1 MVTVRPATPADAP
14 GVARVHDTALRTQ
27 GTDRYSEAELDA
39 MAPPD
44 RAPAAVDGAI
54 LAREERYVAVAE
66 AGADGDGDGNGD
78 RDGDGGSGVVGTGG
92 VHLADGRLLGVFVHP
107 DRVGEGIGRALFED
121 IEARAKAA
129 GLDDLTIHSA
139 LNAVG
144 FYEAVGFERV
154 GEASGRA
161 PSGAGGPLG
170 SYDTGTTDIRARV
183 LRKEL

>member
-27 GTDRYSEAELDA
+27 GADRYSEAELDA

-44 RAPAAVDGAI
+44 RDPGSVDGAI

-66 AGADGDGDGNGD
+66 ADGS
-78 RDGDGGSGVVGTGG
+78 DGGQVVGVGG
-92 VHLADGRLLGVFVHP
+92 VHLDDGRLLGVFVHP

-129 GLDDLTIHSA
+129 GLDGLTIHSA

-144 FYEAVGFERV
+144 FYEAVGFEEV
-154 GEASGRA
+154 EGASGRA
-161 PSGAGGPLG
+161 SSGAGGPLG
-170 SYDTGTTDIRARV
+170 PYDTATTYIRARV

>member
-27 GTDRYSEAELDA
+27 GADRYSAAELDA

-44 RAPAAVDGAI
+44 RDPGSVDGAI
-54 LAREERYVAVAE
+54 LARGERYVAVAVTE
-66 AGADGDGDGNGD
+66 ADGSVDEVS
-78 RDGDGGSGVVGTGG
+78 RVVGVGG
-92 VHLADGRLLGVFVHP
+92 VHLDDGRLLGVFVHP

-121 IEARAKAA
+121 IEMRARAA
-129 GLDDLTIHSA
+129 GLDTLTIHSA

-144 FYEAVGFERV
+144 FYEAVGFEQV
-154 GEASGRA
+154 AGADGTA
-161 PSGAGGPLG
+161 ASGAGGPLG
-170 SYDTGTTDIRARV
+170 PYDTETTDIRARV